1 MNTQIDII
9 KQPRL
14 QVLNISEDRTLDQLN
29 YIPTGFNNNILWNL
43 GHMVAAQQGICYLR
57 AGLPLRIDES
67 FLLTYKPGT
76 KPEELYTADDLTLI
90 KKLFFFTLDQLEA
103 DLNTN
108 MFNNYTPFV
117 TRYGYE
123 ITSID
128 DAVSFLPFHE
138 GLHIGTV
145 IALKKLVSPT
155 QPSPEG
161 RALL

>member
-14 QVLNISEDRTLDQLN
+14 QVLNIIEDLTLDQLN

-67 FLLTYKPGT
+67 FPLTYKPGT

-145 IALKKLVSPT
+145 IALKKIVQQIAPVI
-155 QPSPEG
+155 
-161 RALL
+161 